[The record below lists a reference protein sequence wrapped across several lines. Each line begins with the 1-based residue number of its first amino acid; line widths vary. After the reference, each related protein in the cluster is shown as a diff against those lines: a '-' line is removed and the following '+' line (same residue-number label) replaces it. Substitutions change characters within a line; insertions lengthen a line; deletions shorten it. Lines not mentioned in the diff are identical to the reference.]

1 MLGIAPESPASGAP
15 QKMSE
20 HHFEREKQGALRK
33 YTPKRQA
40 SKPKKAMENAVM
52 RFPWC
57 TVVFGRIDLRIG
69 GVRVEVKSQ
78 GGWERRQDDAKRPR
92 WES

>member
-1 MLGIAPESPASGAP
+1 MPENAAESPASSAP

-20 HHFEREKQGALRK
+20 HHFEREKQGRMKDWQPGEVYSEVAGM
-33 YTPKRQA
+33 QA
-40 SKPKKAMENAVM
+40 EESNGEVRAM

-69 GVRVEVKSQ
+69 GVRVVIHPSKD
-78 GGWERRQDDAKRPR
+78 QD
-92 WES
+92 